1 MSESDIDN
9 AISTISGYVSAC
21 MAGIDEGAS
30 DYDKAVHFYE
40 YVIEHAEYEEN
51 SPHNQDMYSAVLGRT
66 VCQGYAMMFKYLCD
80 RAGISSLIVTGTT
93 SDANHAWN
101 MVYLDGAWCAVDCT
115 YGDGD
120 YLGKGISY
128 SWFGVPLDVVKL
140 TRTLDNEDM
149 LPQEANVEDDYYYR
163 NGLYFT
169 SYDLKVLQG
178 MTTSS
183 NYITFKFSDRETYDT
198 ACHSLFEKG
207 DYKYLIPTA
216 RGGTITYMQEPNS
229 LAVFIHIELGS

>member
-1 MSESDIDN
+1 
-9 AISTISGYVSAC
+9 
-21 MAGIDEGAS
+21 
-30 DYDKAVHFYE
+30 
-40 YVIEHAEYEEN
+40 
-51 SPHNQDMYSAVLGRT
+51 
-66 VCQGYAMMFKYLCD
+66 MMFKYLCD

-140 TRTLDNEDM
+140 TRTLDNEDI
-149 LPQEANVEDDYYYR
+149 LPQEATVEDDYYYR

-183 NYITFKFSDRETYDT
+183 NYITFKFADRETYDT